1 MAQNAGVDVTLPTAG
16 RTAGLQAGLEIAMFL
31 SIQEEEIKLQ
41 LLYTKHTKQYTTRL
55 LTKS

>member
-1 MAQNAGVDVTLPTAG
+1 MQVLMLLYQLLAEEQVY
-16 RTAGLQAGLEIAMFL
+16 QAGLEIAMFFNT
-31 SIQEEEIKLQ
+31 QEEEIKLQ